1 MSGFFAVFCR
11 FTQLSSPT
19 FPPSLLLSTGKYHS
33 FFNGNM
39 EKFNHKMS
47 YRSIYRFMSLGM

>member
-1 MSGFFAVFCR
+1 MSGVFAVFCR

-33 FFNGNM
+33 FCNGKM

-47 YRSIYRFMSLGM
+47 YRTICRFMSLGM